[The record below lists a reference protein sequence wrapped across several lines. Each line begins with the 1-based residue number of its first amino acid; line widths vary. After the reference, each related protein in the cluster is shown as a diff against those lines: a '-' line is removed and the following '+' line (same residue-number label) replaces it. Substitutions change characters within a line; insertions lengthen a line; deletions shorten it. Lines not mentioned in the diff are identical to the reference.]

1 MRIGLM
7 IAIAATSAAVALSIS
22 GGPASAQP
30 YPYCAIA
37 GGYNSYE
44 NCHYPSFG
52 ACMAAVSGVGGFC
65 QQNPRF
71 AGYYDTRGEQPLRR
85 KSRRVRR

>member
-7 IAIAATSAAVALSIS
+7 IATAAALAAVLLSFS
-22 GGPASAQP
+22 MSPASAQP

-65 QQNPRF
+65 QPNPRF
-71 AGYYDTRGEQPLRR
+71 LGYYDARGEQPLRR
-85 KSRRVRR
+85 KRRVAR

>member
-1 MRIGLM
+1 MRLILAAGVLLATL
-7 IAIAATSAAVALSIS
+7 AIPAGSAY
-22 GGPASAQP
+22 AQP

-52 ACMAAVSGVGGFC
+52 ACLAAVSGVGGFC
-65 QQNPRF
+65 QPNPRF
-71 AGYYDTRGEQPLRR
+71 VGYYDTSREQPLRR
-85 KSRRVRR
+85 KPRRAR

>member
-1 MRIGLM
+1 MRIALM
-7 IAIAATSAAVALSIS
+7 IGTAAASATVLLSLS
-22 GGPASAQP
+22 MSPARAQP

-65 QQNPRF
+65 QPNPRF
-71 AGYYDTRGEQPLRR
+71 AGYYDARGEQPLRR
-85 KSRRVRR
+85 KRRVPR